1 MIDLSTGL
9 SGCHLELVND
19 RTLRKYSS
27 SNDYNSRLLSQANK
41 QVLFSQ
47 RILKNVDA
55 PKVYD
60 IQENY
65 FDMEYIPG
73 HTFLD
78 FFSTASINDIEF
90 VIDTLFQY
98 FDTCLSNFTS
108 INISP
113 AINEKIKVLEAKTSY
128 KNYLLSIG
136 TLTVRYDVYV
146 PKTFCHGDLTFT
158 NIIFHKNRLFFI
170 DFLDSYVDS
179 FISDLVK
186 LKQDLY
192 YLWSIK
198 TQRIQSNRLEQIYRH
213 IWKQLSQKY
222 SEFINSDAF
231 DILDAMN
238 MLRIEP
244 YLTSAHQR
252 TILDTIVKSTELYAN
267 FSGSYGG
274 TL

>member
-60 IQENY
+60 IRENY

-113 AINEKIKVLEAKTSY
+113 AVNEKIKVLEAKTSY